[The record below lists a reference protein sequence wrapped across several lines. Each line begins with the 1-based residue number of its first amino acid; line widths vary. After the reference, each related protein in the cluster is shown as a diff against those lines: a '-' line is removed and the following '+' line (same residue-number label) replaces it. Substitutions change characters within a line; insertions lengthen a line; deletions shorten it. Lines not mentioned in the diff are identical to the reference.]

1 MRASSRFL
9 FRLEIGVL
17 TALSLFALGGIGRAQ
32 IGTAFTYQ
40 GQLQNGGTPQS
51 GPCDFRFKLY
61 DAAANGTQIGSTQ
74 TLSNTAVTNGLF
86 TVSIDFGAAAFTGA
100 PRWLETAVACPSG
113 GSLTTLSPRQ
123 SLKPAPAA
131 IFASSVAAPLTLSG
145 GGSATVGATNTGGGS
160 GVYGQT
166 QGPTGFAGSA
176 GVWGDSHSFFGV
188 WGTSNTNA
196 GVWGESQGADG
207 VHGHT
212 TVGTAS
218 GVAGFN
224 TASGSGVYGNSVSGA
239 GVWGDSAG
247 FDGVHGHTASGSA
260 SGVAGF
266 NDGNGAGTFGASGNG
281 DGAYGTSGGGT
292 GVHGNSNLGW
302 GVYGHSQAADG
313 VHGDTPNNNNSGV
326 AGINTSNGFGVYG
339 STNNGTGV
347 AGFAAQ
353 GDGVFGSAFGDG
365 QGGGTGNGVHG
376 AGTAQCSDEFCSTG
390 TDAVMADG
398 VLNVSNSAE
407 IHTDLWVFGDKHFAA
422 PDPTDPSRQITY
434 SALEGP
440 EAGTFFRGTSH
451 LVGGYAEVEVPES
464 FRLISADRGLT
475 AIATPM
481 GSPAVI
487 VCMSKTLDRII
498 FQGSADVDFDYM
510 VNGIRK
516 GYETYKDL
524 RNNFLFVPR
533 RSSDTWLAKLP
544 PEAVRRLKAN
554 KILNDDGTVN
564 VETARRMGW
573 DQRPG
578 WNEPERLLPNQK

>member
-1 MRASSRFL
+1 M
-9 FRLEIGVL
+9 
-17 TALSLFALGGIGRAQ
+17 
-32 IGTAFTYQ
+32 
-40 GQLQNGGTPQS
+40 
-51 GPCDFRFKLY
+51 
-61 DAAANGTQIGSTQ
+61 
-74 TLSNTAVTNGLF
+74 TNGLF
-86 TVSIDFGAAAFTGA
+86 TVAIDFGATAFTGS
-100 PRWLETAVACPSG
+100 PRWLDGGRVPERPAADDPLAPAVAE
-113 GSLTTLSPRQ
+113 R
-123 SLKPAPAA
+123 PAVAAA
-131 IFASSVAAPLTLSG
+131 IFASSVAAPLTYPG
-145 GGSATVGATNTGGGS
+145 GGSATVR
-160 GVYGQT
+160 
-166 QGPTGFAGSA
+166 
-176 GVWGDSHSFFGV
+176 GDKHGRRKRCVRSDTRGDRFRGIRRRLGRQPLLLRRLGHEQHERRSLGK
-188 WGTSNTNA
+188 
-196 GVWGESQGADG
+196 SQGADG

-260 SGVAGF
+260 SGVAGL

-313 VHGDTPNNNNSGV
+313 VHGDTPDNNNSGV

-339 STNNGTGV
+339 STNDGTGV

-376 AGTAQCSDEFCSTG
+376 AGTAQCSDQFCSPG
-390 TDAVMADG
+390 TDAVWADG

-464 FRLISADRGLT
+464 FRLVSADRGLT

-487 VCMSKTLDRII
+487 VCMSKSLDKIV

-554 KILNDDGTVN
+554 RISTT
-564 VETARRMGW
+564 TAR
-573 DQRPG
+573 
-578 WNEPERLLPNQK
+578 

>member
-1 MRASSRFL
+1 MCGFPAPAP
-9 FRLEIGVL
+9 RLGAVALAVLALICSPGV
-17 TALSLFALGGIGRAQ
+17 SRAQ

-40 GQLQNGGTPQS
+40 GELQNAGTPQS
-51 GPCDFRFKLY
+51 GPCDFRFRLY
-61 DAAANGTQIGSTQ
+61 DAATNGTQIGSTQ
-74 TLSNTAVTNGLF
+74 TLSNTSVTSGIF
-86 TVSIDFGAAAFTGA
+86 TVSVDFGGTAFTGS

-123 SLKPAPAA
+123 SLKPAPNA
-131 IFASSVAAPLTLSG
+131 IFAANAAVATGGTLTGNGTAGSPLGVAAPLTLSG

-160 GVYGQT
+160 GVYGDT
-166 QGPTGFAGSA
+166 QGSAGLSGAA
-176 GVWGDSHSFFGV
+176 GVWGDSHDFFGV
-188 WGTSNTNA
+188 WGTSASSA
-196 GVWGESQGADG
+196 GVWGQ
-207 VHGHT
+207 
-212 TVGTAS
+212 
-218 GVAGFN
+218 
-224 TASGSGVYGNSVSGA
+224 
-239 GVWGDSAG
+239 SAA
-247 FDGVHGHTASGSA
+247 FDGVHGDTTSGSA

-266 NDGNGAGTFGASGNG
+266 SHSSGAGTFGSSASG
-281 DGAYGTSGGGT
+281 DGIYGTGAT
-292 GVHGNSNLGW
+292 GVHGNSTFGW

-313 VHGDTPNNNNSGV
+313 VHGDTPDNANSGV
-326 AGINTSNGFGVYG
+326 AGINTGNGNGVYG
-339 STNNGTGV
+339 ATNNGTGV

-365 QGGGTGNGVHG
+365 QGGGSGNGVHG
-376 AGTAQCSDEFCSTG
+376 AGTSTCSDEFCSTG
-390 TDAVMADG
+390 TDAVKADG

-434 SALEGP
+434 SSLEGP

-475 AIATPM
+475 AIVTPV

-487 VCMSKTLDRII
+487 VCMSKSLDKII

-510 VNGIRK
+510 VNGVRK
-516 GYETYKDL
+516 GYEAYKDL
-524 RNNFLFVPR
+524 RKNFLFVPR
-533 RSSDTWLAKLP
+533 RSSDTWLGRLP

-554 KILNDDGTVN
+554 GILNDDGTVN
-564 VETARRMGW
+564 AETARRMGW

-578 WNEPERLLPNQK
+578 WSEPERLLPTQK

>member
-1 MRASSRFL
+1 MRALPRVLVRIRIVFL
-9 FRLEIGVL
+9 VL
-17 TALSLFALGGIGRAQ
+17 LSLAGFHATVRAQ

-61 DAAANGTQIGSTQ
+61 DAATNGNQIGSTQ
-74 TLSNTAVTNGLF
+74 TLSNTSVANGLF
-86 TVSIDFGAAAFTGA
+86 TVSIDFGSSAFTGA

-123 SLKPAPAA
+123 SLKPAPSA
-131 IFASSVAAPLTLSG
+131 IVASTVVAPLSLSG

-166 QGPTGFAGSA
+166 QGATGFAGAA
-176 GVWGDSHSFFGV
+176 GVWGDSNAFFGV

-196 GVWGESQGADG
+196 GVWGESAGADG

-212 TVGTAS
+212 G
-218 GVAGFN
+218 
-224 TASGSGVYGNSVSGA
+224 
-239 GVWGDSAG
+239 
-247 FDGVHGHTASGSA
+247 SGSA

-266 NDGNGAGTFGASGNG
+266 NSANGNGVYGNSSSGTGVWGESGGFDGVHGHTTAGSAAGIAGLNDSSGAGAFGSSASGDGVYGNGA
-281 DGAYGTSGGGT
+281 T
-292 GVHGNSNLGW
+292 GVHGNSTFGW

-326 AGINTSNGFGVYG
+326 AGINTGNGFGVYG
-339 STNNGTGV
+339 STNNGIGV

-353 GDGVFGSAFGDG
+353 GDGVFGSASGDG

-376 AGTAQCSDEFCSTG
+376 AGTAQCFDEFCSAG

-398 VLNVSNSAE
+398 VLNVSNAAE

-475 AIATPM
+475 AIATPV
-481 GSPAVI
+481 GSPAII
-487 VCMSKTLDRII
+487 VCMSKSLDKIV

-533 RSSDTWLAKLP
+533 RSSDAWLAKLP

-564 VETARRMGW
+564 AETAHRLGW

-578 WNEPERLLPNQK
+578 WNEPERMLPSQK